1 MANWSYIAR
10 SVEGQR
16 VTGHLQAASREAV
29 LADLE
34 ARQLVPVRLQ
44 EIRTRRMIARRVG
57 TGRLATLF
65 RQLSDLLR
73 AGVPLLRALSLL
85 SRTRTNPRLAEV
97 LGSISDDIA
106 DGMRLGD
113 AVAKH
118 PQVFSTVQVAMIHA
132 GERGGFL
139 QSVLER
145 VGRFMEHQAEM
156 RSRVVGSMIYPALLM
171 FVGAGVIG
179 YALIGLV
186 PKFRDLYAK
195 IELPLATR
203 LLLGISDFA
212 TAWWVPS
219 LFVIGA
225 LFAGLWWFRQH
236 SAFGRTWASFEM
248 KLPVFGRLRRDLAVA
263 RFSRILGTLLDN
275 GVPMLPAM
283 EISREAAGN
292 PLLEDAIIEAT
303 AAVKA
308 GEPLASPLGASGLFG
323 EDIIEMI
330 SVGETANNL
339 PEVLVTVADTAERRV
354 ERSLG
359 LLLRIMEPL
368 MLLAMAGM
376 VVFIFVAL
384 VVPMMR
390 LTASVQGG

>member
-10 SVEGQR
+10 STEGQR
-16 VTGHLQAASREAV
+16 ITGQLQAASREAV

-44 EIRTRRMIARRVG
+44 EVRSRRVLARRIG
-57 TGRLATLF
+57 SGRLATLF

-73 AGVPLLRALSLL
+73 AGVPLLRALNLL
-85 SRTRTNPRLAEV
+85 GRTRTNPRLAEV
-97 LGSISDDIA
+97 LRSVSDDIA

-118 PQVFSTVQVAMIHA
+118 PSVFSTVQVAMIHA

-139 QSVLER
+139 QSVLDR
-145 VGRFMEHQAEM
+145 IGRFMEHQAEM
-156 RSRVVGSMIYPALLM
+156 RSRVLGSLIYPVLLLV
-171 FVGAGVIG
+171 VGLGVVG

-195 IELPLATR
+195 IELPVATR
-203 LLLGISDFA
+203 LLLGLSDLA
-212 TAWWVPS
+212 AAWWVPG
-219 LFVIGA
+219 LFILA
-225 LFAGLWWFRQH
+225 AICLGLWWMREH
-236 SAFGRTWASFEM
+236 SGFGRRWAAVELR
-248 KLPVFGRLRRDLAVA
+248 LPLMGRLRRDLAVA

-275 GVPMLPAM
+275 GVPMLAAM

-292 PLLEDAIIEAT
+292 PLLEDAIVEAT
-303 AAVKA
+303 SAVKG
-308 GEPLASPLGASGLFG
+308 GEPLAAPLGASGLFG

-354 ERSLG
+354 ERTLG
-359 LLLRIMEPL
+359 MMLRIMEPL
-368 MLLAMAGM
+368 LLLAMAGM

>member
-10 SVEGQR
+10 SIEGQR
-16 VTGHLQAASREAV
+16 VTGQLQATSRDAV

-44 EIRTRRMIARRVG
+44 EIRSRRVLARRVG
-57 TGRLATLF
+57 SGRLATLF

-73 AGVPLLRALSLL
+73 AGVPLLRALTLL
-85 SRTRTNPRLAEV
+85 GRTRTNPRLAEV
-97 LGSISDDIA
+97 LRSVSDDIA

-118 PQVFSTVQVAMIHA
+118 PHVFSTVQVAMINA

-139 QSVLER
+139 QSVLDR
-145 VGRFMEHQAEM
+145 IGRFMEHQAEM
-156 RSRVVGSMIYPALLM
+156 RSRVVGSMIYPVLLM
-171 FVGAGVIG
+171 VVGLGVIG

-195 IELPLATR
+195 IELPFATR
-203 LLLGISDFA
+203 LLLGISDLA
-212 TAWWVPS
+212 TAWWLPG
-219 LFVIGA
+219 LFLLAAVI
-225 LFAGLWWFRQH
+225 AGLWWFRQQP
-236 SAFGRTWASFEM
+236 AFSRRWASLEM
-248 KLPVFGRLRRDLAVA
+248 RTPIYGRLRRDLAVA

-283 EISREAAGN
+283 EISRDAAGN
-292 PLLEDAIIEAT
+292 PLLEDAIVEAT
-303 AAVKA
+303 SAVKA
-308 GEPLASPLGASGLFG
+308 GEPLASPLGESGLFG

-330 SVGETANNL
+330 SVGEAANNL

-359 LLLRIMEPL
+359 LMLRIMEPL